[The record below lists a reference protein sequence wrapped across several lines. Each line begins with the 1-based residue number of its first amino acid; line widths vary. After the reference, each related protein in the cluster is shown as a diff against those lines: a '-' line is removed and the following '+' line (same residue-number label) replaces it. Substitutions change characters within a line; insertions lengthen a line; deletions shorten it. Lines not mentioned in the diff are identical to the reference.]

1 MDERYL
7 ELRRSERWG
16 QTLETCTPNPVAAAR
31 LIDRAG
37 IATLFPASPEVANL
51 LHAYTGTTTT
61 KVTADWDSESGHVY
75 GWRWTLGR
83 QEVAF
88 YTSLVRGRPT
98 WISWE
103 LLPAVLRLRGEL
115 RALDELYDD
124 GELSTA
130 AYRIAQALETAG
142 GVLSTG
148 DLRKQAGFPT
158 GKPQRAAYLRAIAEL
173 ENHLLLAKVF
183 SQDEE
188 DMYHALV
195 NLRYPQHVAVA
206 SRLERGEALEQF
218 LLIYLRCAVYAVP
231 HVLAKHLGLDGEEL
245 CGGLD
250 HLVETG
256 RVTPLRLP
264 TQKMPCYLWKE
275 QY

>member
-75 GWRWTLGR
+75 G
-83 QEVAF
+83 
-88 YTSLVRGRPT
+88 
-98 WISWE
+98 WE